1 MKKLLLSVMTI
12 SILLNSTLLAKEATS
27 PYHVKIIEQGSNKK
41 GFGSKIILTIWKK
54 TKNSIK
60 EVFISITT
68 NMAANKASAEIENY
82 LKVNQNMDIKKMN
95 ETFHGQIRVA
105 LIENFEPTK
114 PTFLVNEPIQFNIQL
129 RQDAFVYLISVS
141 KDESCLLSPNA
152 TDSENYFGVQNTTLP
167 ATREYTIFSDTPET
181 IDFYLVSSLEVQ
193 FFKEFKAK
201 SIYKCTKRNVGLRK
215 IAELNN
221 SNIND
226 VKEVSVTIVK

>member
-41 GFGSKIILTIWKK
+41 GFGSKIVLTIWKK

-114 PTFLVNEPIQFNIQL
+114 PIVAVREPIHFNIQL

-141 KDESCLLSPNA
+141 ENESCLVFPNA
-152 TDSENYFGVQNTTLP
+152 ADSENYFGVQNTTLP
-167 ATREYTIFSDTPET
+167 ATNKYNIISDAPET
-181 IDFYLVSSLEVQ
+181 VHFYLVSSLEAQ
-193 FFKEFKAK
+193 LFKEFKAK

-215 IAELNN
+215 IAELQN